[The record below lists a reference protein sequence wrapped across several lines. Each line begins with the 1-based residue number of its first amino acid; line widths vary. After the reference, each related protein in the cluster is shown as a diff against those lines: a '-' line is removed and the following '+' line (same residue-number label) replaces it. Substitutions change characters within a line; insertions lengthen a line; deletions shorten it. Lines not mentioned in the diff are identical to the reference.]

1 MSIELVF
8 TLLIAAYLA
17 FNLGANDVANSM
29 GTSVGSGAVS
39 LKKALV
45 IAGVLEFTGAV
56 LFGKEVSGTLATKI
70 ANPAV
75 FQGHPELLALGML
88 VVLISGSLWLQ
99 IATFKNLPVASS
111 HAIVGGI
118 AGVSWVA
125 AGVGAVAWQQI
136 GIISIAW
143 LVTPLVSGT
152 IAAGFYLFIKKAI
165 LDSDDRL
172 TSLKKN
178 IPWLALSLTGI
189 FGTIVL
195 PAIIPDTF
203 QISGDRSAS
212 LSLNKLT
219 ISSAII
225 GITALLLAFNNRRSL
240 ESTAADSESAEKL
253 TERIFGRF
261 QLLSACGVAFAHGAN
276 DVGNAI
282 APVAAILYIDRTGTV
297 PIDNLDIPL
306 WLLVIGGVGI
316 VAGLAILGKNVIE
329 TIGSGIIELQPSKGF
344 AAELAT
350 ATTILIASRFGL
362 PVSTSHAL
370 VGSVVGIGIANN
382 WREVRLDTLKS
393 IGTAWIVTIPICAG
407 LAAIFYN
414 IAKYLMS

>member
-1 MSIELVF
+1 MSIELIF

-56 LFGKEVSGTLATKI
+56 LFGREVSGTLATKI
-70 ANPAV
+70 ANPIA

-88 VVLISGSLWLQ
+88 VVLISGSIWLQ
-99 IATFKNLPVASS
+99 IATLKNLPVASS

-165 LDSDDRL
+165 LDSDDCL
-172 TSLKKN
+172 ASLKKN
-178 IPWLALSLTGI
+178 LPWLALSLTGI

-195 PAIIPDTF
+195 PAIIPDTL
-203 QISGDRSAS
+203 QISGV
-212 LSLNKLT
+212 NKVT
-219 ISSAII
+219 ISSAIV
-225 GITALLLAFNNRRSL
+225 GITALFLTFNNRRSI
-240 ESTAADSESAEKL
+240 ESTSANSESAEKL
-253 TERIFGRF
+253 TESIFGRF
-261 QLLSACGVAFAHGAN
+261 QLLSACGVAFAHGSN

-282 APVAAILYIDRTGTV
+282 APVAAILYIDRTGTA

-306 WLLVIGGVGI
+306 WLLVLGGVGI
-316 VAGLAILGKNVIE
+316 VAGLAILGKNVIA

-350 ATTILIASRFGL
+350 AATILIASRFGL

-370 VGSVVGIGIANN
+370 VGSVVGIGIASN

>member
-1 MSIELVF
+1 
-8 TLLIAAYLA
+8 
-17 FNLGANDVANSM
+17 
-29 GTSVGSGAVS
+29 

-56 LFGKEVSGTLATKI
+56 LFGREVSGTLATKI

-75 FQGHPELLALGML
+75 FKGHPELLALGML
-88 VVLISGSLWLQ
+88 AVLISGSIWLQ
-99 IATFKNLPVASS
+99 IATLKNLPVASS

-125 AGVGAVAWQQI
+125 AGVGAVAWWQI

-152 IAAGFYLFIKKAI
+152 VAAGFYLFIKKVI
-165 LDSDDRL
+165 FDSDDRVS
-172 TSLKKN
+172 SLKKN
-178 IPWLALSLTGI
+178 LPWLVLSLTGV
-189 FGTIVL
+189 FGMIVL
-195 PAIIPDTF
+195 PVVIPDTL
-203 QISGDRSAS
+203 QISGTQNAEFP
-212 LSLNKLT
+212 LNKVG
-219 ISSAII
+219 ISSAIV
-225 GITALLLAFNNRRSL
+225 GITALFLAFNNHRSIETTL
-240 ESTAADSESAEKL
+240 PECESAEVL
-253 TERIFGRF
+253 TDRIFGRF
-261 QLLSACGVAFAHGAN
+261 QLLSACGVAFAHGSN

-282 APVAAILYIDRTGTV
+282 APVAAILYIDRTGTA
-297 PIDNLDIPL
+297 PTNNLDIPL
-306 WLLVIGGVGI
+306 WLLVLGGVGI

-350 ATTILIASRFGL
+350 AATILIASRFGL

-370 VGSVVGIGIANN
+370 VGSVVGIGIASN
-382 WREVRLDTLKS
+382 WREVGLDTLKS

-407 LAAIFYN
+407 LAAIFYE
-414 IAKYLMS
+414 IARLLSS